1 VIYARYGKM
10 RSREVLKMRKMKEFP
25 VIKLMLT
32 TVSKGE
38 LDSGVM
44 LCFRYIVM
52 RENNFRR
59 HRNEEKEKTG

>member
-1 VIYARYGKM
+1 M
-10 RSREVLKMRKMKEFP
+10 RVREVLKMRKMKEFLI
-25 VIKLMLT
+25 IKLMLT

-38 LDSGVM
+38 LENGVM

-52 RENNFRR
+52 RDKFRR

>member
-1 VIYARYGKM
+1 M
-10 RSREVLKMRKMKEFP
+10 RGREVMKMRKMKEFLI
-25 VIKLMLT
+25 IKLMLT

-38 LDSGVM
+38 LENGVM

-52 RENNFRR
+52 RENNFFRR

>member
-1 VIYARYGKM
+1 M
-10 RSREVLKMRKMKEFP
+10 LKMRKMREFP

-32 TVSKGE
+32 TVSKGK
-38 LDSGVM
+38 LDNGVM
-44 LCFRYIVM
+44 LCFRYMVM